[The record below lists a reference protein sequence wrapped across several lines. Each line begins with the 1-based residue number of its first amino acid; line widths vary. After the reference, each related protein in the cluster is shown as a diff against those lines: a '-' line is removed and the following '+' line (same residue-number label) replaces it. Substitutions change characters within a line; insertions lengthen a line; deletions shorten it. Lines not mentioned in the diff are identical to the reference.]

1 MVLGGLGVV
10 AWRVARG
17 ARRGAG
23 GARTGGVKGSPR
35 RSASPRR
42 PVSVSKGAAT
52 SPREGG
58 GVEYRSNPLHS
69 SPRKGKSPRPF

>member
-1 MVLGGLGVV
+1 MLGGLGVV
-10 AWRVARG
+10 AWRLARG

-23 GARTGGVKGSPR
+23 GARAGGVKGSPR

-42 PVSVSKGAAT
+42 PVSASRGVAT

-58 GVEYRSNPLHS
+58 GVESRSNPLHS
-69 SPRKGKSPRPF
+69 SPRKGLSPRPF